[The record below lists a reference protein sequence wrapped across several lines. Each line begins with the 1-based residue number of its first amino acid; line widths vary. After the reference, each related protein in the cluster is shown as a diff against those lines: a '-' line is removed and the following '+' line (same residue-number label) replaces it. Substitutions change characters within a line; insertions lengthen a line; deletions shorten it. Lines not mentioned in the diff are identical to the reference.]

1 MTTTKSFLV
10 DSAARHTVFVQR
22 FAGGQSKEMLPSV
35 ERVRKEANRRLREED
50 LTSISRKRLTK
61 LEKDLAVLVS
71 VIYTDMG
78 TNLKK
83 NMAEFAEYEAGFSA
97 RMFENATDMSFTV
110 PSATVVANA
119 AANTAMDIKGGKRGQ
134 TVAGALNQFSD
145 KKAKQIVRI
154 VNDGVIAGKTTQEVA
169 KEITI
174 VTRTLQAAQVTALAR
189 TIVNHTSSEAREST
203 MRANKD
209 IIRGVEWV
217 SVLDGRTTSICG
229 SLDGQEFKIGEGP
242 RPPIHWGCRS
252 TTIPVV
258 KKEFSVIPT
267 KDASK
272 RPAVGAD
279 GTEQVKG
286 NTTYNSWIKKQPET
300 FQDDVLGAT
309 RGKLLRDGNLN
320 MDKFVD
326 NNYKELSLKELKRK
340 EPAAFERAGIK

>member
-1 MTTTKSFLV
+1 MTTTNSFLV

-71 VIYTDMG
+71 VIYNDMG
-78 TNLKK
+78 TSLKK
-83 NMAEFAEYEAGFSA
+83 NMAEFAQYEAGFSA
-97 RMFENATDMSFTV
+97 RMFENATDITFTV
-110 PSATVVANA
+110 PSTTVIANSVG
-119 AANTAMDIKGGKRGQ
+119 NTSMKVKGKGRGQ
-134 TVAGALNQFSD
+134 TVAGALSQFSD
-145 KKAKQIVRI
+145 KKAKQIVQI
-154 VNDGVIAGKTTQEVA
+154 VNDGVIAGKTTLEVA
-169 KEITI
+169 KEITT
-174 VTRTLQAAQVTALAR
+174 VTRTLQAAQVTSLTR
-189 TIVNHTSSEAREST
+189 TITNHVSSEARETT

-209 IIRGVEWV
+209 IIKGVEWV

-229 SLDGQEFKIGEGP
+229 SLDGKLFPIDSGP

-258 KKEFSVIPT
+258 KKEFSINPT

-286 NTTYNSWIKKQPET
+286 NTTYNSWIKKQPKA
-300 FQDDVLGAT
+300 FQDDVLGET
-309 RGKLLRDGNLN
+309 RGKLLRKGNLS

-340 EPAAFERAGIK
+340 EPAAFERAGIE